1 VKRPLTI
8 GRILPRSFYARPT
21 IEVARELLGKVL
33 VHGAAAGIIVETEAY
48 LGEGD
53 LAAHSARGITQRTSV
68 IFGRPGHAYVYLI
81 YGMYECLNLVAEP
94 DGAAGCVLL
103 RALQPVAGL
112 DEMQVRR
119 AGVEKVSE
127 LANGPGKLTRAMGIT
142 RALNGADVTRGALV
156 VRDAGQAEE
165 IEIAVSPRI
174 GIRESADLPLRFWI
188 AGNGFV
194 SR

>member
-53 LAAHSARGITQRTSV
+53 LAAHAARGITQRTSV

-156 VRDAGQAEE
+156 VRDGVMAEKV
-165 IEIAVSPRI
+165 EIAVSPRI